1 MDGLGRPLAGE
12 MVSMQYRVMG
22 PSGGIV
28 RPMNARINA
37 DGSFEFKS
45 LTPGEHYI
53 ELRTPRDKEGRSES
67 VGLTLQLGGSD
78 IENLVLA
85 TTGGGSL
92 TGRIMLEGGALP
104 ELPTAGM
111 TVTAAPVDPDNT
123 PRFTSATATGRV
135 ADDFT
140 FERTG
145 LTRWQRIGMQLP
157 AGWALA
163 SVMVNGVE
171 AIDTGLDFKNGERIT
186 GAELTI
192 TNQITQLTGRV
203 TDDKGAAADESTV
216 VVFASDASRWTP
228 RSRYIRMAR
237 PDQNGQFLVEGLPPG
252 EYRAVAVD
260 VIEEGEWTD
269 PAFLEAMAGPAS
281 KLSLEKGARRTH
293 DLRLT
298 RRSR

>member
-1 MDGLGRPLAGE
+1 
-12 MVSMQYRVMG
+12 
-22 PSGGIV
+22 
-28 RPMNARINA
+28 
-37 DGSFEFKS
+37 
-45 LTPGEHYI
+45 
-53 ELRTPRDKEGRSES
+53 
-67 VGLTLQLGGSD
+67 
-78 IENLVLA
+78 
-85 TTGGGSL
+85 
-92 TGRIMLEGGALP
+92 
-104 ELPTAGM
+104 
-111 TVTAAPVDPDNT
+111 
-123 PRFTSATATGRV
+123 
-135 ADDFT
+135 
-140 FERTG
+140 
-145 LTRWQRIGMQLP
+145 
-157 AGWALA
+157 
-163 SVMVNGVE
+163 MVNGVE